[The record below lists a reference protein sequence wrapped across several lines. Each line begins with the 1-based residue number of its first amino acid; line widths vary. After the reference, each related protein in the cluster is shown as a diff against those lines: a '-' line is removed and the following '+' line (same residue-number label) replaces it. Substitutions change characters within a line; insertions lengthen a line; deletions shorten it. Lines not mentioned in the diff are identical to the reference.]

1 MNACISY
8 MSRKASVC
16 YLLQGAYTVRIPE
29 NSKGGKFVTNVFATD
44 KDKGDYGIVRYALD
58 SEETRFTINNISVSS
73 LDKLVSL
80 KPTCT

>member
-8 MSRKASVC
+8 MSRKAC

-44 KDKGDYGIVRYALD
+44 KDKGDYGVVRYALD